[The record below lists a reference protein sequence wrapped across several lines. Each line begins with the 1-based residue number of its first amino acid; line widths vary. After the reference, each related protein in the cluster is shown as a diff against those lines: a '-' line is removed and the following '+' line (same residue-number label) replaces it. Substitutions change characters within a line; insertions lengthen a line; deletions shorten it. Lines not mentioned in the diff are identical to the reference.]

1 MLKQQGYTLIEL
13 MIALALGLVIVAA
26 AVMLLLTGIRSH
38 ALQQGVADLQDDANF
53 GLNYITQDVRLA
65 NLKTTTAKIDD
76 QMLMGGIVLSHAN
89 LPETLRSLN
98 PALLSFGGSGISNVD
113 QKSDQL
119 VIQYKP
125 MTAGG
130 FDCQGRRIED
140 VSYTIVQRYFLRSDS
155 AKNQGEEQPLS
166 LACDS
171 GRYTD
176 SNNTILDYG
185 DNGEIIMKRV
195 DQFHVL
201 LSISTDSN
209 QRRYMSIE
217 DYKALGENKPR
228 ILAVYIAALTR
239 SAQHVEKDQ
248 AIQQNNKFTL
258 LDQDVE
264 LKNDLNLK
272 GYIRR
277 VVAQEVALR
286 NALGERK

>member
-125 MTAGG
+125 MIAGG

-140 VSYTIVQRYFLRSDS
+140 VSYTIVQRYFLRSDP

-201 LSISTDSN
+201 LSISTDTN
-209 QRRYMSIE
+209 QRRYISIE

-239 SAQHVEKDQ
+239 SAQHVGKDQ
-248 AIQQNNKFTL
+248 AIQQSNKFTL

>member
-1 MLKQQGYTLIEL
+1 MLRQQGYTLIEL

-26 AVMLLLTGIRSH
+26 AVMLLLTGIRSQ
-38 ALQQGVADLQDDANF
+38 ALQQGVAHLQDDANF

-65 NLKTTTAKIDD
+65 NLQATTAKIDD
-76 QMLMGGIVLSHAN
+76 QILKGGIVLSHAN
-89 LPETLRSLN
+89 LPETLHSLN
-98 PALLSFGGSGISNVD
+98 PALLSLGGSGISNVD

-140 VSYTIVQRYFLRSDS
+140 ASYTIVQRYFLRSDS
-155 AKNQGEEQPLS
+155 AKHSGEEQPLS
-166 LACDS
+166 LVCDS

-176 SNNTILDYG
+176 SSQTILDYG

-201 LSISTDSN
+201 LSISTDTN
-209 QRRYMSIE
+209 QRRYISIE

-239 SAQHVEKDQ
+239 SEQNVGKDQ

-258 LDQDVE
+258 LDQDVA
-264 LKNDLNLK
+264 LKNDLNSK

-286 NALGERK
+286 NALGDRK

>member
-201 LSISTDSN
+201 LSISTDTN
-209 QRRYMSIE
+209 QRRYISIE

-239 SAQHVEKDQ
+239 SAQHVGKDQ

>member
-201 LSISTDSN
+201 LSISTDTN
-209 QRRYMSIE
+209 QRRYISIE

-239 SAQHVEKDQ
+239 SAQHVGKDQ

-286 NALGERK
+286 NALGERT

>member
-1 MLKQQGYTLIEL
+1 MLRQQGYTLIEL

-201 LSISTDSN
+201 LSISTDTN
-209 QRRYMSIE
+209 QRRYISIE
-217 DYKALGENKPR
+217 DYKALSENKPR

-239 SAQHVEKDQ
+239 SAQHVGKDQ